1 MYNSRKCFTIY
12 IDRCTVYII
21 DVYAADLANFS
32 TYMILKNTAIN
43 DSIFYEI
50 LFFLLFFQTL
60 TPVNGQIIDY
70 KIEFCSKLVKLKS
83 KHYLS
88 LYFCIQ
94 MERNIVSL
102 YFAKETMKLF
112 IFKSIL

>member
-1 MYNSRKCFTIY
+1 
-12 IDRCTVYII
+12 
-21 DVYAADLANFS
+21 
-32 TYMILKNTAIN
+32 MIAFF
-43 DSIFYEI
+43 DEI

-70 KIEFCSKLVKLKS
+70 KIEFCSKLKLKS

-88 LYFCIQ
+88 LYLCIQ
-94 MERNIVSL
+94 IETNIVSL